1 MAKTIGTTGKG
12 MKEMASKK
20 TVSKPVKT
28 EKLPFVVV
36 RAYRAGVHAGELV
49 SRKGT
54 EVVLRNSIRI
64 WEWSGAMNLS
74 ELAVYGAKNR
84 SECRFAVPVEKS
96 EILDACEI
104 IYTQPEGAA
113 MIRETATWRA

>member
-1 MAKTIGTTGKG
+1 

-20 TVSKPVKT
+20 TVSKPLKT
-28 EKLPFVVV
+28 KELPFVIV

-49 SRKGT
+49 SSKGT
-54 EVVLRNSIRI
+54 GVVLRNSIRI
-64 WEWSGAMNLS
+64 WKWSGAMTLS
-74 ELAVYGAKNR
+74 ELAVYGANNR
-84 SECRFAVPVEKS
+84 SECRFAVPVEKL

-104 IYTQPEGAA
+104 IYTRPEGER